1 MKKEEFLVALEDIL
15 QTEDPIEENQ
25 NLVDLEEW
33 DSLSKMAVM
42 AYFKKTFG
50 IGLVLTAL
58 KDVKTPADLISLAGD
73 NIND

>member
-15 QTEDPIEENQ
+15 QTEDPVEETQELN
-25 NLVDLEEW
+25 DLEEW

-50 IGLVLTAL
+50 IELVLNAL
-58 KDVKTPADLISLAGD
+58 KDIKTPSDLIALAGD
-73 NIND
+73 KIDA

>member
-15 QTEDPIEENQ
+15 QVDDPISENQ
-25 NLVDLEEW
+25 NLDNFEEW

-50 IGLVLTAL
+50 IELLLNSL
-58 KDVKTPADLISLAGD
+58 KEIKTPLDLIKLAGD
-73 NIND
+73 KIND